1 MFFSLGGAL
10 ARLVRVCH
18 GFVHGYTM
26 QKTQCLWALS
36 RVSRVKHPQGIPTA
50 LNPLKSFVLQ
60 GLSNFAGF
68 CRFLHI
74 TTPAKKSDPFFQW
87 PPPSSVNSVS
97 FSEIGAFM
105 PTAWKSFSEGLA
117 RLSCHLI
124 QNFSFC
130 TLHLTAG
137 LPWYTPHKIRNPESG
152 NGT

>member
-1 MFFSLGGAL
+1 MFFSPGGAL

-68 CRFLHI
+68 CRFLHASSGERNLGRI
-74 TTPAKKSDPFFQW
+74 FRPHLNPYNSNTVSVPSAPWKKRGGQSSVSLSSPAPVTPMSQPFFF
-87 PPPSSVNSVS
+87 PELRVS
-97 FSEIGAFM
+97 YPA
-105 PTAWKSFSEGLA
+105 L
-117 RLSCHLI
+117 
-124 QNFSFC
+124 
-130 TLHLTAG
+130 
-137 LPWYTPHKIRNPESG
+137 
-152 NGT
+152 